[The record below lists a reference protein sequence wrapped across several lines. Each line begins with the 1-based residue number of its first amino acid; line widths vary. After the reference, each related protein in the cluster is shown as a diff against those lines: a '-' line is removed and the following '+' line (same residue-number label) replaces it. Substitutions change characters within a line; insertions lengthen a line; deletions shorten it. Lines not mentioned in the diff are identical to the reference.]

1 MVDSIGIVGYGFVG
15 QAIAFGFSP
24 VVDVRVYDKDP
35 LLSMN
40 TLEETIN
47 NSDIVFVCVP
57 TPMKPD
63 SSIDL
68 SIVESVFQNIAE
80 VNKNKE
86 NVIVLKSTVIP
97 GTTESLSNKYSSLN
111 IVFNPEFLTERKAK
125 FDFLNQSR
133 VILGGDEAST
143 KKVAS
148 LYNKRFKTLQII
160 FSDSKTAELVKYF
173 NNVFF
178 AVKVSFANEMKKVCE
193 AVGADW
199 DTALAGFV
207 ADSRVAD
214 SHLHVPGPDGKLG
227 FGGTCFPKDLC
238 AFITFAEKLGVPANV
253 IKGAWDTNLEVRPN
267 KDWEKLKGR
276 AVS

>member
-178 AVKVSFANEMKKVCE
+178 NVETPTPTIPDPLNHMSSKPFPIPSALSLTSASVASSSQYAANNAC
-193 AVGADW
+193 
-199 DTALAGFV
+199 
-207 ADSRVAD
+207 
-214 SHLHVPGPDGKLG
+214 
-227 FGGTCFPKDLC
+227 CIPK
-238 AFITFAEKLGVPANV
+238 N
-253 IKGAWDTNLEVRPN
+253 N
-267 KDWEKLKGR
+267 KFCTTE
-276 AVS
+276 